1 MLGLKRLALVAL
13 CAIESITPT
22 VSARSLFNHR
32 GIQHDDALDKRQSL
46 TQKYCPSSTPGAACF
61 SEFTVAAQ
69 KITYRIAIPE
79 VAAAPFD
86 IFLQIIAPKA
96 TAGWAGI
103 AWGGKMSNNPLTIGW
118 ALPNGGNG
126 AVVSSRFTR
135 SVFFLY
141 IFFFF
146 AFLLLHHSLT
156 STTFYLLSSRP
167 SLLTHLNRDS
177 SHSAPSAYS
186 GATYTVLP
194 TTTANATHWQLDV
207 LCQGC
212 SKWANGQLNPNG
224 ANAFAWAKAT
234 KAVANPASNSS
245 SFSSHDGK
253 AVWSHDLSLA
263 RVPQSA
269 FDALIGK
276 GVRA

>member
-22 VSARSLFNHR
+22 VSARSLFNLR
-32 GIQHDDALDKRQSL
+32 SIQHDDALDKRQSL

-86 IFLQIIAPKA
+86 IYLQIIAPKA

-118 ALPNGGNG
+118 ALPNGGDG
-126 AVVSSRFTR
+126 SVVSSRFT
-135 SVFFLY
+135 SG
-141 IFFFF
+141 
-146 AFLLLHHSLT
+146 
-156 STTFYLLSSRP
+156 
-167 SLLTHLNRDS
+167 
-177 SHSAPSAYS
+177 HSAPGAYS

-194 TTTANATHWQLDV
+194 STTANATHWQLDV

-212 SKWANGQLNPNG
+212 SKWANGSLNPNG

-269 FDALIGK
+269 FDALVAGK
-276 GVRA
+276 SVGA

>member
-1 MLGLKRLALVAL
+1 MLGLKRLALLAL
-13 CAIESITPT
+13 CALQTNTPT
-22 VSARSLFNHR
+22 VSARSLFNLR
-32 GIQHDDALDKRQSL
+32 GMTMIPHHHNDDIVLLLNKRQSL
-46 TQKYCPSSTPGAACF
+46 TQKYCPPSSTTPGAAAACF

-79 VAAAPFD
+79 AATASAPFD
-86 IFLQIIAPKA
+86 IYLQIIAPKA

-103 AWGGKMSNNPLTIGW
+103 AWGGKMSSNPLTIGW

-126 AVVSSRFTR
+126 SVVSSRWTGG
-135 SVFFLY
+135 
-141 IFFFF
+141 
-146 AFLLLHHSLT
+146 HSL
-156 STTFYLLSSRP
+156 P
-167 SLLTHLNRDS
+167 G
-177 SHSAPSAYS
+177 AYA

-194 TTTANATHWQLDV
+194 STTANATHWQLDV

-224 ANAFAWAKAT
+224 ANAFAWAKSA

-269 FDALIGK
+269 FDALVAGK
-276 GVRA
+276 GVGA